1 MLKYAKIINE
11 ETKLVAVGAETDI
24 DFYKSIG
31 MEEMEVEQAYN
42 GSWYLAGYAP
52 EKPQSE
58 IDAEKI
64 AELQQYLDDTDWYAV
79 RFAETGIE
87 IPEEVKQKRQE
98 AREEISNL
106 RGDTQNETISEESS
120 TDTFT
125 ETTDLMV

>member
-42 GSWYLAGYAP
+42 GSWYLMGYAP

-58 IDAEKI
+58 IDAERI

-87 IPEEVKQKRQE
+87 IPEEVKQKRQD

-106 RGDTQNETISEESS
+106 RGDTQNETISEENSANS
-120 TDTFT
+120 LT